1 MGGVRQSWTAEF
13 SLTISTLQA
22 STIPSKDTSYIRN
35 GADPITSSA
44 VRIPIPFGS
53 ISTLKPTDLVQ
64 GAEASVEP
72 DAAHPVQD
80 GDCCLT
86 LIYSSESFDT

>member
-13 SLTISTLQA
+13 SLTVSTVQA
-22 STIPSKDTSYIRN
+22 STIPSKDTSYI
-35 GADPITSSA
+35 PA
-44 VRIPIPFGS
+44 VRILIPFDS
-53 ISTLKPTDLVQ
+53 ISALKLTDLVQ

-72 DAAHPVQD
+72 DAAHPMQD

-86 LIYSSESFDT
+86 LIYSSESIDT